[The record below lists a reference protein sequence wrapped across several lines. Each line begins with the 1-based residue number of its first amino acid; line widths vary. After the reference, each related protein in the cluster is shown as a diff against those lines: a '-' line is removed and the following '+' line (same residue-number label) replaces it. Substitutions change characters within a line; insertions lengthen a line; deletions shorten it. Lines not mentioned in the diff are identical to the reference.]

1 MFLVEVGLEP
11 TFYLQVAR
19 MLEEKLARLVA
30 SAVEA
35 LGLELVGV
43 DYFAQGAHSVLR
55 VYIDSEQGITLDDCS
70 KVSHQLSGVLEVEE
84 PIRGKYNLEVSSPGL
99 DRPLFTLAHFER
111 FVGQGVKLRLRRPLN
126 GQRKFKGVITEVED
140 GHIQIALDDSQALE
154 LEIDEIEKA
163 NLIPEL

>member
-1 MFLVEVGLEP
+1 
-11 TFYLQVAR
+11 
-19 MLEEKLARLVA
+19 MLEEKLSRLVA

-43 DYFAQGAHSVLR
+43 EYIGQGAHSVLR

-70 KVSHQLSGVLEVEE
+70 RASHQISGVLEVED

-99 DRPLFTLAHFER
+99 DRPLFSLAHFER
-111 FVGQGVKLRLRRPLN
+111 FVGQGVKLRLRQPVK
-126 GQRKFKGVITEVED
+126 GQRKFKGIIEAVED
-140 GHIQIALDDSQALE
+140 GHIQIALDDSQVLD

-163 NLIPEL
+163 NLIPDL

>member
-1 MFLVEVGLEP
+1 
-11 TFYLQVAR
+11 

-43 DYFAQGAHSVLR
+43 EYLAQGAHSMLR

-70 KVSHQLSGVLEVEE
+70 RVSHQISGVLEVED

-111 FVGQGVKLRLRRPLN
+111 FVGQGVKLRLRQPVN
-126 GQRKFKGVITEVED
+126 GQRKFKGVIEAVED
-140 GHIQIALDDSQALE
+140 EQIQIALDDSQALE

-163 NLIPEL
+163 NLIPDL

>member
-1 MFLVEVGLEP
+1 
-11 TFYLQVAR
+11 
-19 MLEEKLARLVA
+19 MLEEKLTRLVA

-43 DYFAQGAHSVLR
+43 EYIGQGAHSAMR
-55 VYIDSEQGITLDDCS
+55 VYIDSEQGITLDDCRRA
-70 KVSHQLSGVLEVEE
+70 SHQISGVLEVED

-99 DRPLFTLAHFER
+99 DRPLFSLAHFER
-111 FVGQGVKLRLRRPLN
+111 FAGRGVKLRLRQSVK
-126 GQRKFKGVITEVED
+126 GQRKFKGIIDAVED
-140 GHIQIALDDSQALE
+140 GHIQIVLDDSQLLD

>member
-1 MFLVEVGLEP
+1 
-11 TFYLQVAR
+11 
-19 MLEEKLARLVA
+19 MLEEKLTRLVA

-35 LGLELVGV
+35 LELELVGV
-43 DYFAQGAHSVLR
+43 EHIGQGAHSVLR

-70 KVSHQLSGVLEVEE
+70 RASHQISGVLEVDD

-99 DRPLFTLAHFER
+99 DRPLFSLAHFER
-111 FVGQGVKLRLRRPLN
+111 FIGQGVKLRLRQPVR
-126 GQRKFKGVITEVED
+126 GQRKFKGTIEAVED
-140 GHIQIALDDSQALE
+140 GHIQIALDDSQVLD

>member
-1 MFLVEVGLEP
+1 
-11 TFYLQVAR
+11 

-43 DYFAQGAHSVLR
+43 EYLAQGAHSMLR

-70 KVSHQLSGVLEVEE
+70 RVSHQLSGVLEVED

-111 FVGQGVKLRLRRPLN
+111 FVGQEVKLRLRQPVN
-126 GQRKFKGVITEVED
+126 GQRKFKGVIEAVED
-140 GHIQIALDDSQALE
+140 GQIQIVLNDSQALE

>member
-1 MFLVEVGLEP
+1 
-11 TFYLQVAR
+11 

-43 DYFAQGAHSVLR
+43 EYFAQGAHSVLR
-55 VYIDSEQGITLDDCS
+55 VYIDSEQGITLDDCGR
-70 KVSHQLSGVLEVEE
+70 VSHQLSGVLEVED
-84 PIRGKYNLEVSSPGL
+84 PIRGKFNLEVSSPGL

-111 FVGQGVKLRLRRPLN
+111 FIGQAVKLRLRQPVN
-126 GQRKFKGVITEVED
+126 GQRKFKGVIEAVED

-163 NLIPEL
+163 NLIPAL

>member
-1 MFLVEVGLEP
+1 
-11 TFYLQVAR
+11 

-43 DYFAQGAHSVLR
+43 EYFAQGAHSVLR
-55 VYIDSEQGITLDDCS
+55 VYIDSELGVTLDDCS
-70 KVSHQLSGVLEVEE
+70 RVSHQLSGVLEVED
-84 PIRGKYNLEVSSPGL
+84 PIRGKFNLEVSSPGL

-111 FVGQGVKLRLRRPLN
+111 FVGQGVKLRLRQPLN
-126 GQRKFKGVITEVED
+126 GQRKFKGVIAAVED
-140 GHIQIALDDSQALE
+140 GHIQITLDDSQTLE

>member
-1 MFLVEVGLEP
+1 
-11 TFYLQVAR
+11 
-19 MLEEKLARLVA
+19 MLEGKLTGLVA

-43 DYFAQGAHSVLR
+43 EYLAQGAHSVLR

-70 KVSHQLSGVLEVEE
+70 RVSHQISGVLEVED

-111 FVGQGVKLRLRRPLN
+111 FAGQGVKLRLRRPVN
-126 GQRKFKGVITEVED
+126 GQRKFKGVIAAVED
-140 GHIQIALDDSQALE
+140 GHIRIALDDSQALE
-154 LEIDEIEKA
+154 LEIDEVEKA
-163 NLIPEL
+163 NLISEL

>member
-1 MFLVEVGLEP
+1 
-11 TFYLQVAR
+11 
-19 MLEEKLARLVA
+19 MLEEKLTGLLA

-43 DYFAQGAHSVLR
+43 EYLGQGAHSVLR

-70 KVSHQLSGVLEVEE
+70 RASHQISGVLEVED

-99 DRPLFTLAHFER
+99 DRPLFSLAHFER
-111 FVGQGVKLRLRRPLN
+111 FAGRGVKLRLRRPVK
-126 GQRKFKGVITEVED
+126 GQRKFKGIIDAVED
-140 GHIQIALDDSQALE
+140 GHIQIVLDDSQLLD

>member
-1 MFLVEVGLEP
+1 
-11 TFYLQVAR
+11 

-43 DYFAQGAHSVLR
+43 EYFAQGAHSVLR
-55 VYIDSEQGITLDDCS
+55 VYIDSEQGITLDDCGR
-70 KVSHQLSGVLEVEE
+70 VSHQLSGVLEVED
-84 PIRGKYNLEVSSPGL
+84 PIRGKFNLEVSSPGL

-111 FVGQGVKLRLRRPLN
+111 FIGQAVKLRLRQPVN
-126 GQRKFKGVITEVED
+126 GQRKFKGVIEAIED

-163 NLIPEL
+163 NLIPAP

>member
-1 MFLVEVGLEP
+1 
-11 TFYLQVAR
+11 
-19 MLEEKLARLVA
+19 MLEEKLTRLVT

-43 DYFAQGAHSVLR
+43 EYLAQGAHSMLR

-70 KVSHQLSGVLEVEE
+70 RVSHQLSGVLEVED

-99 DRPLFTLAHFER
+99 DRPLFTLTHFER
-111 FVGQGVKLRLRRPLN
+111 FVGQGVKLRLHQPVN
-126 GQRKFKGVITEVED
+126 GQRKFKGVIAAVED
-140 GHIQIALDDSQALE
+140 GHIQIALDDSQVLE

>member
-1 MFLVEVGLEP
+1 
-11 TFYLQVAR
+11 

-43 DYFAQGAHSVLR
+43 EYFAQGAHSVLR
-55 VYIDSEQGITLDDCS
+55 VYIDSEQGITLDDCGR
-70 KVSHQLSGVLEVEE
+70 VSHQLSGVLEVED
-84 PIRGKYNLEVSSPGL
+84 PIRGKFNLEVSSPGL

-111 FVGQGVKLRLRRPLN
+111 FIGQAVKLRLRQPVN
-126 GQRKFKGVITEVED
+126 GQRKFKGVIEAIED

-163 NLIPEL
+163 NLIPAL